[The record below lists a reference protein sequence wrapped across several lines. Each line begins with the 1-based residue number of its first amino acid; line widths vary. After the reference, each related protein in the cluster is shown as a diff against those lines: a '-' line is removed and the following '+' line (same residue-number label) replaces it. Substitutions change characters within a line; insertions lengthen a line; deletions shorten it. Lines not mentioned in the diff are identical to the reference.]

1 MIPRDIYEAYTE
13 ALDAQYAEMAQLLS
27 DYINSFD
34 WDVDFE
40 TAKEQRNM
48 VIEYANT
55 LLDVYGNACATLAA
69 DFYAETAA
77 AEGVKVPEPA
87 VAELAKMES
96 VAISIRAAASAL
108 WGRERDVETFRQ
120 KSVAAM
126 KRYAKK
132 AANDTIMR
140 NARRDG
146 RAGRGVRWARVP
158 RGAETC
164 PFCIMLAS
172 RGFVYYS
179 EESEELFGHEHEH
192 CDCDV
197 MCSFTDGGL
206 EGYSYKEYQDEYY
219 DNVVYDIYGHVDYDA
234 TMDGWRKSYYEDN
247 KDRWNAMR
255 RERYAR
261 EHPKQ

>member
-1 MIPRDIYEAYTE
+1 MIPREAYEEYTE
-13 ALDAQYAEMAQLLS
+13 ALDMQYAEMSQLLS

-40 TAKEQRNM
+40 TAKKQRNM
-48 VIEYANT
+48 VIEYAYS
-55 LLDVYGNACATLAA
+55 LLDVYGSACATLAA
-69 DFYAETAA
+69 DFYIEVAA
-77 AEGVKVPEPA
+77 MEGVKVSEPA
-87 VAELAKMES
+87 IADLASLDS

-108 WGRERDVETFRQ
+108 WGRERDAEAFRQ
-120 KSVAAM
+120 RAVASM
-126 KRYAKK
+126 RRYAKK

-158 RGAETC
+158 RGPETC

-197 MCSFTDGGL
+197 MCSFSDGGL
-206 EGYSYKEYQDEYY
+206 EGYSYKQYQDEYY
-219 DNVVYDIYGHVDYDA
+219 DHVVYDRYGHVDYDA
-234 TMDGWRKSYYEDN
+234 TMDGWRADYYEDN

-261 EHPKQ
+261 QHPRK